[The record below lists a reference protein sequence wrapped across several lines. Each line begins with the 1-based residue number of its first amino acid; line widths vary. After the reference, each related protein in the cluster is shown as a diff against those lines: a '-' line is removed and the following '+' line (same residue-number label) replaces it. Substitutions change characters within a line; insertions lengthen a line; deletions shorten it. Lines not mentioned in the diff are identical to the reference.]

1 MKRLALVI
9 VAVAVMLSAAFSGGG
24 AVAQDDAEP
33 TVEALKTRVSELKA
47 TSEAR
52 GGKINEQKTRI
63 AELEKQVPTST
74 AAPTSVP
81 TRESADAVASVL
93 TPGLE
98 LVYFNLIDSPDSGL
112 NVVGETRNVTD
123 VPIDG
128 PDLLFTLYDEQGNV
142 LTTARTNSLFLV
154 IPPGESMPFA
164 GTADDDSLRAS
175 DIGLAEPALCTYGNG
190 TTFSTD
196 PAYSNAGLE
205 LRDVDEV
212 VVAPGRFQVSGE
224 VFNGTD
230 APASRVFVRAA
241 IYGRDG
247 QYVGDVS
254 TGIGTDIP
262 AGRSARFTLDDGVDQ
277 FVFPSTLDLAGS
289 SYTHELRVSRDSGV
303 RVSIC

>member
-1 MKRLALVI
+1 MKRLA
-9 VAVAVMLSAAFSGGG
+9 VAVVTVAVIIVLSAAYTGSGGV
-24 AVAQDDAEP
+24 VAQDDAEP
-33 TVEALKTRVSELKA
+33 TVEALKTRVSQLKA

-63 AELEKQVPTST
+63 AELEEQVPTST

-81 TRESADAVASVL
+81 TREPADAVVSVL

-98 LVYFNLIDSPDSGL
+98 LVYFNLIDSSDSGL
-112 NVVGETRNVTD
+112 TVVGETRNVTD

-142 LTTARTNSLFLV
+142 LNTARTNSLFLV

-164 GTADDDSLRAS
+164 GRADDDTLRAG

-205 LRDVDEV
+205 LRDIDEV
-212 VVAPGRFQVSGE
+212 VVAPGRFQVTGE
-224 VFNGTD
+224 AV
-230 APASRVFVRAA
+230 
-241 IYGRDG
+241 
-247 QYVGDVS
+247 
-254 TGIGTDIP
+254 
-262 AGRSARFTLDDGVDQ
+262 
-277 FVFPSTLDLAGS
+277 
-289 SYTHELRVSRDSGV
+289 SYTHLTLPTKRIV
-303 RVSIC
+303 